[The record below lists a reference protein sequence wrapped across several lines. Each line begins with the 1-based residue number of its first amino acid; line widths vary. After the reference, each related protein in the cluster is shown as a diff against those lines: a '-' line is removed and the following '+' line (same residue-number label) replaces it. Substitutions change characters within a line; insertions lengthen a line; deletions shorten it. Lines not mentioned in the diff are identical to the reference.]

1 MATAVMV
8 AVEMVV
14 DAAEAM
20 AAVDTAVA
28 MAAAA
33 MAMAERVLARR
44 AAKAEGLA
52 AEMATAC

>member
-1 MATAVMV
+1 LLAWAVVERVAAMATAVMV

-20 AAVDTAVA
+20 AV
-28 MAAAA
+28 
-33 MAMAERVLARR
+33 AERVLARR